1 MEELVKERE
10 SAKATLARGELLSA
24 DLHFRTL
31 AHLFPDTVGK
41 LEGMDQRTKY
51 HSLPADEH
59 TLEMVRHLQAHP
71 FVQSLSQRKR
81 SLVLLA
87 AKLHDVGKAHPEG
100 GKPHPKEPGQM
111 QYVGHEQKSAEIARE
126 ILQKFDLTPDE
137 RTAVEK
143 IVELHADALN
153 LTVPFQALEK
163 NGKISGKE
171 LAAFEKFVGGVK
183 QIPGSHTP
191 EGLEENFRLML
202 AVTHADNKAV
212 VNEAT
217 APNHPQLAEKASTQT
232 ALIEKLHSAAPAVL
246 EAVKRKA
253 AGTQQA
259 GVENKEGSYAYRDFS
274 TPKTESGFDMA
285 GLSAALKEKG
295 IPPAVLGIIRKAG
308 EPPQAAEALR
318 KAGHDQHVETVLGL
332 LEKFRRT

>member
-1 MEELVKERE
+1 LEELAKERE
-10 SAKATLARGELLSA
+10 SAKAKLARGELLSP

-31 AHLFPDTVGK
+31 AHLFPAVGK
-41 LEGMDQRTKY
+41 LEGMDQKTKY

-59 TLEMVRHLQAHP
+59 TLEVVRHLQEHP
-71 FVQSLSQRKR
+71 FVQSLSPRKR

-100 GKPHPKEPGQM
+100 GRPNPKEPSQM

-143 IVELHADALN
+143 MVGLHSSALN
-153 LTVPFQALEK
+153 LTTPFQALEK

-171 LAAFEKFVGGVK
+171 IAAFEKFVGEVK
-183 QIPGSHTP
+183 EIPGSHTP

-212 VNEAT
+212 VNEST
-217 APNHPQLAEKASTQT
+217 AASHPQLAEKANNQT
-232 ALIEKLHSAAPAVL
+232 ALIEKLNAAAPAVL
-246 EAVKRKA
+246 EAIARKVE
-253 AGTQQA
+253 GVQQA
-259 GVENKEGSYAYRDFS
+259 GIAKEGNAYAYKDF
-274 TPKTESGFDMA
+274 TAKVEGGFDMA

-295 IPPAVLGIIRKAG
+295 VPPAVLGIVRKAG
-308 EPPQAAEALR
+308 EPKQIADAMQ
-318 KAGHDQHVETVLGL
+318 KAGHGQHAETVLGL
-332 LEKFRRT
+332 LEKFRKT